1 MLLSHRI
8 RIEATSAER
17 DYFARAAGTARRV
30 WNWALA
36 EWQRQ
41 AAAGQRPHAMALKK
55 QFNTIKYTHPDWQD
69 QDGQPW
75 LRMIHRDAHAQPFA
89 HLARAFARYFSAI
102 KAREPA
108 HAPRFKRK
116 GRCRDSFYV
125 ANDKFRIEGKSAV
138 LPKVG
143 RVDLAEAL
151 RFTGKIMGASV
162 AREADWWFLAVQVEV
177 LGQLARR
184 RRTGDGVVGVDLGI
198 SAAATLST
206 GEKVQAPRPLKGA
219 LRRLLRIR
227 SRRLSRKVEAAKRAA
242 GISGLIPR
250 GTRRPVSKNRTK
262 GARSVA
268 RLHARIARVRA
279 DWTHQLTNRL
289 CRENQAVAIENL
301 NVKGMLANARLAR
314 AIADIGFY
322 QVRRQL
328 HDKAQR
334 YGTLLLLADRWYP
347 SSKLCSACGVKNG
360 TLGLGERAWTCAGCG
375 ACHDRDMNASINLKR
390 LATGA
395 LAARAALPVA
405 SQAATPGTAAEDVS
419 TAGGKVT
426 PARHE
431 PGQQDGSGQE
441 EDAAHLCARF

>member
-8 RIEATSAER
+8 RIEATSAQR

-41 AAAGQRPHAMALKK
+41 AAAGQRPNAMALKK
-55 QFNTIKYTHPDWQD
+55 QFNAIKYAHPDWQD

-75 LRMIHRDAHAQPFA
+75 LRTIHRDAHAQPFA
-89 HLARAFARYFSAI
+89 HLARAFARTFSAI
-102 KAREPA
+102 KARAPA
-108 HAPRFKRK
+108 HPPRFKRK

-143 RVDLAEAL
+143 RVELAEAL

-162 AREADWWFLAVQVEV
+162 SREADWWCLAVQVEV
-177 LGQLARR
+177 PGHLARR
-184 RRTGDGVVGVDLGI
+184 RRSGEGVVGGDLGI
-198 SAAATLST
+198 TAAATLST

-219 LRRLLRIR
+219 LRRLRM
-227 SRRLSRKVEAAKRAA
+227 RRRRQSRKVEAAKRAM
-242 GISGLIPR
+242 GISGSIPR
-250 GTRRPVSKNRTK
+250 DKRLPMSKNRTK
-262 GARSVA
+262 GARSLA
-268 RLHARIARVRA
+268 RLHARIARIRN
-279 DWTHQLTNRL
+279 DFTHKLTTRL
-289 CRENQAVAIENL
+289 CRENQAVAIEDL
-301 NVKGMLANARLAR
+301 NVKGMLANARLSR

-334 YGTLLLLADRWYP
+334 YGTLLVLADRWYP

-360 TLGLGERAWTCAGCG
+360 MLGLGEREWTCAGCG
-375 ACHDRDMNASINLKR
+375 ACHDRDTNAGINLKR

-395 LAARAALPVA
+395 LAARPALPVA

-419 TAGGKVT
+419 AAGGKVT

-441 EDAAHLCARF
+441 ENAAHLCARF